1 LAALG
6 DYVWFDIDADGQQD
20 EGEPG
25 VPNVTVTLC
34 NSAGVF
40 IAATST
46 DSTGKYLFDNLAP
59 GTYCVMF
66 VPGPQFAFTN
76 ANVGADATDSD
87 ADIDTGRTGTYTLA
101 AGERNLTV
109 DAGLIDDV
117 DLTLNKDLAPGQVI
131 KPGELLTFMLNVT
144 NTGKGNEPGPITV
157 TDYLPTGMTYVSST
171 PATWACHTSTGAT
184 DTVVCVRSGSLA
196 AGASAETLYITVRV
210 AADARGQLVNT
221 ATVKGSKPDRKLSTN
236 TGSKP
241 INVVTASV
249 GDTVWNDTSCDGI
262 QAATEPGRGGVTL
275 ELIDAAGKVVATTV
289 TDASGRYAFTNVA
302 PGTYTVRATA
312 PAGSTF
318 SPQAAGADRA
328 TDSDG
333 NATGVTAA
341 FTLASGQSRTDI
353 DFGLCTA
360 APTPTPSPVA
370 TPATPIARQPAQTGV
385 DAGRGVRL
393 AVETLA
399 IGLVLVAAFRRRRHA
414 GSIIR

>member
-1 LAALG
+1 MG

-221 ATVKGSKPDRKLSTN
+221 ATVKGSVHLAASAMAARMTHSPSGTISPVSSASGINSSGMTSPRAALSQRIRA
-236 TGSKP
+236 SKP
-241 INVVTASV
+241 LCLPV
-249 GDTVWNDTSCDGI
+249 DTSTSGWKKRRI
-262 QAATEPGRGGVTL
+262 SSAAR
-275 ELIDAAGKVVATTV
+275 
-289 TDASGRYAFTNVA
+289 
-302 PGTYTVRATA
+302 
-312 PAGSTF
+312 
-318 SPQAAGADRA
+318 
-328 TDSDG
+328 
-333 NATGVTAA
+333 
-341 FTLASGQSRTDI
+341 
-353 DFGLCTA
+353 
-360 APTPTPSPVA
+360 
-370 TPATPIARQPAQTGV
+370 
-385 DAGRGVRL
+385 
-393 AVETLA
+393 
-399 IGLVLVAAFRRRRHA
+399 AFRKSRSMA
-414 GSIIR
+414 